1 MLQLWKIWPT
11 PWVVQ
16 GCATEADVYSPTQ
29 MAVGWRVGGRF
40 VMCSILEER
49 VGQVDCWEGL
59 SVVLEEED
67 EENMEAI
74 SLAEKI
80 GL

>member
-1 MLQLWKIWPT
+1 
-11 PWVVQ
+11 
-16 GCATEADVYSPTQ
+16 
-29 MAVGWRVGGRF
+29 
-40 VMCSILEER
+40 MCSILEER
-49 VGQVDCWEGL
+49 VGQVDCWEAL